1 MANLAPL
8 AELVVSAAPGAL
20 VGMLTAGGASYPCT
34 VGRGGVA
41 LKRGEGDGV
50 TPVGRCV
57 P

>member
-41 LKRGEGDGV
+41 LKRGEGDGI